1 MIGARDQLAR
11 RLGSRF
17 SMNAR
22 QGRQAKDFVKLVH
35 KLRAHHR
42 HPDAL
47 VIQMGN
53 NGPLYSDD
61 MAAFHHYSRHL
72 GGHLFLIN
80 DEVPVSWESQS
91 NSALLKAAKEWPPHE
106 PDQLAPDRRAQR
118 LHLGRDPPDPEGR
131 ARLRAAGRAR
141 GARRRRPPEGA
152 PAGRS
157 QGERG

>member
-1 MIGARDQLAR
+1 MIGARDQLGR

-80 DEVPVSWESQS
+80 NEVPVSWESQS
-91 NSALLKAAKEWPPHE
+91 NSALLKAAKEWRHTSLINWHRIAGRSGYTWDGVHLTPKG
-106 PDQLAPDRRAQR
+106 ARAYAR
-118 LHLGRDPPDPEGR
+118 LVAREVFAVLGRPK
-131 ARLRAAGRAR
+131 ASAAGRH
-141 GARRRRPPEGA
+141 ARRG
-152 PAGRS
+152 
-157 QGERG
+157 